1 MTGEQVEGRTFRGDT
16 VQPETPAAKEHRNQ
30 TKGIEERMK
39 SLWIVLGVVGVII
52 LIVLFGFGSYVST
65 KNTLVQKN
73 EAINQAYSQV
83 NVVQQRRLD
92 LIPNLVASVKGYVSE
107 ESTVLTNIANARAAI
122 TSAPDRASSIAANSK
137 LDVALG
143 PFFRLQE
150 EYPNL
155 KGNEQFTRLTDEL
168 AGTENRIA
176 VERQRY
182 NRTLEDYNVYVRQFP
197 NSIWANIAGFH
208 YRDEYFKG
216 NPENSAAPKVDFS
229 K

>member
-1 MTGEQVEGRTFRGDT
+1 M
-16 VQPETPAAKEHRNQ
+16 
-30 TKGIEERMK
+30 KG
-39 SLWIVLGVVGVII
+39 SWVVLGVLGVI
-52 LIVLFGFGSYVST
+52 VLVVLLGFGSYVGA

-73 EAINQAYSQV
+73 EDVDRAYSQV

-92 LIPNLVASVKGYVSE
+92 LIPNLVASVKGYVAE
-107 ESTVLTNIANARAAI
+107 ESTVLTNIANARAGVLG
-122 TSAPDRASSIAANSK
+122 SPDRASAIQANQK

-150 EYPNL
+150 QYPNL
-155 KGNEQFTRLTDEL
+155 KGSEQFTRLEDEL

-176 VERQRY
+176 VERSRY
-182 NRTLEDYNVYVRQFP
+182 NKTLEDYDVYVRQFP
-197 NSIWANIAGFH
+197 NSIWANMAGFH

-216 NPENSAAPKVDFS
+216 NPENSQAPKVDFS

>member
-1 MTGEQVEGRTFRGDT
+1 
-16 VQPETPAAKEHRNQ
+16 
-30 TKGIEERMK
+30 MK
-39 SLWIVLGVVGVII
+39 ALWVLLGVLGLGVVVA
-52 LIVLFGFGSYVST
+52 LFVGGSYIST

-73 EAINQAYSQV
+73 EDVDRAYSQV
-83 NVVQQRRLD
+83 NIVQQRRLD
-92 LIPNLVASVKGYVSE
+92 LIPNLVATVKGYTKE
-107 ESTVLTNIANARAAI
+107 ETTVLTNIANARAGVLGA
-122 TSAPDRASSIAANSK
+122 TDRASSIQANTK

-150 EYPNL
+150 QYPNL
-155 KGNEQFTRLTDEL
+155 KSSEQFIRLSDEL

-176 VERQRY
+176 VERSRY
-182 NRTLEDYNVYVRQFP
+182 NKTLEDYNVYVRQFP
-197 NSIWANIAGFH
+197 NSIWAGMAGFH

>member
-1 MTGEQVEGRTFRGDT
+1 
-16 VQPETPAAKEHRNQ
+16 
-30 TKGIEERMK
+30 MK
-39 SLWIVLGVVGVII
+39 SLWVVLGIVGVII

-150 EYPNL
+150 QYPNL
-155 KGNEQFTRLTDEL
+155 KGSEQFTRLTDEL

-176 VERQRY
+176 VERGRY
-182 NRTLEDYNVYVRQFP
+182 NKTLEDYNVYVRQFP
-197 NSIWANIAGFH
+197 NSIWAGMAGFH

>member
-1 MTGEQVEGRTFRGDT
+1 M
-16 VQPETPAAKEHRNQ
+16 
-30 TKGIEERMK
+30 KG
-39 SLWIVLGVVGVII
+39 SWLGLGVLGV
-52 LIVLFGFGSYVST
+52 IVLVVLLGFGSYVGA

-73 EAINQAYSQV
+73 EDVDRAYSQV

-92 LIPNLVASVKGYVSE
+92 LIPNLVASVKGYVNE
-107 ESTVLTNIANARAAI
+107 ETTVLTNIANARAGVLSAGSDRQGAI
-122 TSAPDRASSIAANSK
+122 QANQK

-150 EYPNL
+150 QYPNL
-155 KGNEQFTRLTDEL
+155 KGSEQFTRLEDEL

-176 VERQRY
+176 VERSRY
-182 NRTLEDYNVYVRQFP
+182 NKVLEDYDVYVKQFP
-197 NSIWANIAGFH
+197 NSIWANMAGFH

-216 NPENSAAPKVDFS
+216 NPENSQAPKVDFS

>member
-1 MTGEQVEGRTFRGDT
+1 
-16 VQPETPAAKEHRNQ
+16 
-30 TKGIEERMK
+30 MK
-39 SLWIVLGVVGVII
+39 PLWIVLGIVGLLI
-52 LIVLFGFGSYVST
+52 IVLLFAGGSYIST

-73 EAINQAYSQV
+73 EAVEQQYSQV

-122 TSAPDRASSIAANSK
+122 TSAPDRASNIQANAK
-137 LDVALG
+137 MDVALG

-150 EYPNL
+150 QYPDL
-155 KGNEQFTRLTDEL
+155 KGNQQFMRLEDEL

-182 NRTLEDYNVYVRQFP
+182 NKALEDYNVYVRQFP
-197 NSIWANIAGFH
+197 NSIWANMAGFH

-216 NPENSAAPKVDFS
+216 NPANAEAPKVDFS